1 MRKQIGVRLKL
12 FIVNQPGNTG
22 VIKASI
28 KASGIRRAMA
38 SQEMPENV
46 LEVSLAETVT
56 SARSIT
62 METTGEM
69 RKPG

>member
-1 MRKQIGVRLKL
+1 
-12 FIVNQPGNTG
+12 
-22 VIKASI
+22 
-28 KASGIRRAMA
+28 MA